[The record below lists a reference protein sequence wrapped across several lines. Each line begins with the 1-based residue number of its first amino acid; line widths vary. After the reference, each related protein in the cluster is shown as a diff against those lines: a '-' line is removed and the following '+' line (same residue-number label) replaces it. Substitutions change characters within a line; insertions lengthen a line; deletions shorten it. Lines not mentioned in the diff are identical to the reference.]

1 MLLFAPGAP
10 VSSHQKW
17 IEENKERRKKGM
29 KIEIISLLQKS
40 KKSSQPIFQF
50 DIQLF

>member
-1 MLLFAPGAP
+1 MLLLAPGAP

-17 IEENKERRKKGM
+17 IEENKEEKKKGM
-29 KIEIISLLQKS
+29 KIEIIFLLRKRE
-40 KKSSQPIFQF
+40 KSSQPIFQF